1 MRLAR
6 PHRTSVM
13 GVRIG
18 LLGFSLPS
26 QFVVYS
32 SSNSPLSAPCY
43 NGVVEFAPRSRRAP
57 LARPSQL
64 RNPMNPVDANSSA
77 APAAAPAEEQRYT
90 AEVLKILVEIAEEIN
105 ASLGLDEVLA
115 RSAALIKRLI
125 DYEIFTV
132 MLLDDAGYLYHRFA
146 IGYPPEIAE
155 HWRIPLGQGI
165 TGTAARSRQAVRV
178 SDVSKDPRYINAN
191 DAVRSEL
198 AVPLLFKNR
207 VIGVLDI
214 QSPQLDYFTPEQQ
227 DILSLMASRFAT
239 AIENARL
246 FEETRAQAESLM
258 VLNEVGREISSILD
272 LEELLRRAAELI
284 KRIINYQILSIML
297 YDEETRTFRHRI
309 DVKYGQQVQGKL
321 RVAATE
327 GIVGA
332 AAFTRHPVLVPDV
345 TLDARY
351 LMVNPET
358 RSELAIPMIHQGRVI
373 GVLDLESPQ
382 LNYFNEHHVQ
392 TLSILASSLAVS
404 VENARLYEQVARDEA
419 RLERELQAAQR
430 IQGALQRPVPAED
443 YGLDI
448 AARIL
453 SAREVCGDLYDFLR
467 YGPQQLGIALGDV
480 SGKGTAAA
488 LYGAVAIG
496 ILRSLAPQKLPPNE
510 VLRQMNQLLCERR
523 IEGRFMTLCFATWQK
538 GRSKLRLANA
548 GQSQPLLYKEGR
560 CERVNLTGFPLGL
573 YDEVTYDEWGVTLA
587 PGDILVFHSDGLT
600 EAVNPDGQ
608 LYTTDRLRR
617 VLCANSALGAGAV
630 ADHVLADV
638 EQFTRGVPITDDRT
652 LLILKVK

>member
-1 MRLAR
+1 
-6 PHRTSVM
+6 
-13 GVRIG
+13 
-18 LLGFSLPS
+18 
-26 QFVVYS
+26 
-32 SSNSPLSAPCY
+32 
-43 NGVVEFAPRSRRAP
+43 
-57 LARPSQL
+57 
-64 RNPMNPVDANSSA
+64 MNPVGANIPEA
-77 APAAAPAEEQRYT
+77 APADSQKYT
-90 AEVLKILVEIAEEIN
+90 AEALPILVEIGEEIN
-105 ASLGLDEVLA
+105 ASLDLDEVLA
-115 RSAALIKRLI
+115 RTAALIKRLI

-132 MLLDDAGYLYHRFA
+132 MLLDDSGNLYHRFA
-146 IGYPPEIAE
+146 IGYRPEVAE

-165 TGTAARSRQAVRV
+165 TGTAAASRQAVRV

-198 AVPLLFKNR
+198 AVPLLIKNR
-207 VIGVLDI
+207 CIGVLDI
-214 QSPQLDYFTPEQQ
+214 QSPQLDYFTPDQQ
-227 DILSLMASRFAT
+227 NILTLMASRLAT

-246 FEETRAQAESLM
+246 FEQTRAQAESLL

-272 LEELLRRAAELI
+272 LEELLRRAAELL
-284 KRIINYQILSIML
+284 KRVIDYQILSLML
-297 YDEETRTFRHRI
+297 YDEATRTFRHRI

-332 AAFTRHPVLVPDV
+332 AAFTRRPVLVPDV
-345 TLDARY
+345 TLDPRY

-358 RSELAIPMIHQGRVI
+358 RSELAIPMIHQGRVL

-382 LNYFNEHHVQ
+382 LNYFTEQHVQ

-404 VENARLYEQVARDEA
+404 IENARLYEQVARDEA
-419 RLERELQAAQR
+419 RLERELHAAQR
-430 IQGALQRPVPAED
+430 IQGALQRPVPTED
-443 YGLDI
+443 FGLDI

-496 ILRSLAPQKLPPNE
+496 ILRSLAPQKLPPAQL
-510 VLRQMNQLLCERR
+510 LRQMNQLICERR

-548 GQSQPLLYKEGR
+548 GQSQPLLFKDGR
-560 CERVNLTGFPLGL
+560 CSKVDLTGFPLGL
-573 YDEVTYDEWGVTLA
+573 YDDVTYDEWGVTLA
-587 PGDILVFHSDGLT
+587 PGDILVFHSDGLA
-600 EAVNPDGQ
+600 EAVNPEGQ
-608 LYTTDRLRR
+608 LYGTDRLRT
-617 VLCANSALGAGAV
+617 VLCANAALPASAL
-630 ADHVLADV
+630 ADHILADV
-638 EQFTRGVPITDDRT
+638 EQFSRGIPITDDRT
-652 LLILKVK
+652 LIILKVR